1 LVFGRCQ
8 SLTELPESIA
18 KLTQLT
24 YLGLW
29 ECKSLTKLPES
40 ISNLTQLTDFDL
52 RGCDSLD
59 QSYWYGVFFGDP
71 FEKFTS

>member
-1 LVFGRCQ
+1 
-8 SLTELPESIA
+8 
-18 KLTQLT
+18 
-24 YLGLW
+24 LGLW